1 LQSGRQ
7 ELGEIAQVAQLFG
20 ALEKSPAFGGNLSR
34 NALSDIDRQLVSQG
48 RMKPERCPHLEFPVL
63 SQADQS
69 AQAMVTGRQDIHQ
82 AMIAIEQANLSL
94 RLMVQVRNKM
104 VAAYEEIMRMQF

>member
-1 LQSGRQ
+1 MKNLYVQGISSWTTGSP
-7 ELGEIAQVAQLFG
+7 GIKKTGAQD
-20 ALEKSPAFGGNLSR
+20 P
-34 NALSDIDRQLVSQG
+34 LSDFKRVLKNSVEEVNQL
-48 RMKPERCPHLEFPVL
+48 L

-69 AQAMVTGRQDIHQ
+69 AQAMVTGSQDIHQ

>member
-1 LQSGRQ
+1 MKNS
-7 ELGEIAQVAQLFG
+7 QVQGISSWTTGSPGIKKTGAHDPVSDFKTVLKNSVEEVNQL
-20 ALEKSPAFGGNLSR
+20 
-34 NALSDIDRQLVSQG
+34 
-48 RMKPERCPHLEFPVL
+48 L

-69 AQAMVTGRQDIHQ
+69 AQAMVTGSQDIHQ

>member
-1 LQSGRQ
+1 MKNLHVQDISSWTSTNPG
-7 ELGEIAQVAQLFG
+7 IKKTG
-20 ALEKSPAFGGNLSR
+20 AHDP
-34 NALSDIDRQLVSQG
+34 LSDFKKVLKNSVEEVNQL
-48 RMKPERCPHLEFPVL
+48 L
-63 SQADQS
+63 SQADHS
-69 AQAMVTGRQDIHQ
+69 AQAMTAGSQDIHQ